1 MDMTYSTQV
10 LLIAMALSYGT
21 LDFIEG
27 GVISAVI
34 LLNIV
39 LG

>member
-1 MDMTYSTQV
+1 
-10 LLIAMALSYGT
+10 MALSYGT

-27 GVISAVI
+27 AVISAVI

-39 LG
+39 LGFATLAPNPGTH